1 MKISVIYGI
10 NAVGE
15 ALKTDKNIEK
25 IFIASQKIQYKP
37 FLKTAKQKNIPIQLI
52 PKEALAK
59 KAGSSKHQG
68 VLAILSGQFILD
80 LEQLL
85 EICKLSKKLPLV
97 AVLDQIEDPHNLGAI
112 IRSAEAAGFNGII
125 IQTRRSASLS
135 PVVSKISAGA
145 INHLPVARVNN
156 LARAIDRLK
165 ENKFWVIGSDEKAKE
180 SFWDISVDMPIALV
194 IGNEGTGIR
203 RLLKEK
209 CDFVVSIPMFGKTDS
224 LNVSVAAA
232 LLFYEIQR
240 KRTRGSK

>member
-1 MKISVIYGI
+1 MKFSVIYGI
-10 NAVGE
+10 NAVVE
-15 ALKTDKNIEK
+15 ALKADKNVEK
-25 IFIASQKIQYKP
+25 IFIASQNIKYKP

-52 PKEALAK
+52 PKEALTK

-68 VLAILSGQFILD
+68 ILAILSGQAILN

-85 EICKLSKKLPLV
+85 EICKLSKKVPAV
-97 AVLDQIEDPHNLGAI
+97 AILDQIEDPHNLGAI

-135 PVVSKISAGA
+135 PVVSKISSGA
-145 INHLPVARVNN
+145 VNHLPVVKVNN

-165 ENKFWVIGSDEKAKE
+165 EHNFWIIGSDEKAKE
-180 SFWDISVDMPIALV
+180 IFWDISADMPIALV

-209 CDFVVSIPMFGKTDS
+209 CDFMVSIPMFGKTDS

-240 KRTRGSK
+240 KRVWES